1 MSTSVLDRILTRV
14 RGLKLFREGSVLRG
28 EKPLFAQI
36 GDGKVLDN
44 ITKAVDNVVKR
55 VREVKPNII
64 PTVVEKVRTYQPGTR
79 IQQLLP
85 STPPSTTTTTTTTQ
99 TAQSKKLLRG

>member
-14 RGLKLFREGSVLRG
+14 KGLKLFREGSVLRG

-64 PTVVEKVRTYQPGTR
+64 PTVVERVRTYQPGTR

-85 STPPSTTTTTTTTQ
+85 STPPSTTATTATQ